1 MEHKSARAKVQ
12 AFGGFLTAMVIP
24 NIGAFIAWGFI
35 TALFIP
41 TGWLPNEHFAKIV
54 GPMITYLLPVMIGS
68 TGGHLVGG
76 KRGAV
81 MGGIGTIGVIIGAD
95 IPMFLGSMIMG
106 PLGGLVIKHID
117 RLLDKRIPAGF
128 EMVINNFS
136 LGIAGMLL
144 CLLGFEVIGPAVL
157 IANNFVKECIESLVH
172 AGYLPL
178 LSLINEPAK
187 ILFLNNAIDQ
197 GVYYPLGMQQAA
209 ETGKSIFFMVASN
222 PGPGLGLLLGFT
234 FFGRGMSKKSAPGA
248 MIIHFLGGIH
258 ELYFP
263 YVLMKPLTLIAMIA
277 GGMTG
282 TWVFNLLGGGLVAG
296 PSPGSIFAYL
306 ALTPKGSFLATI
318 AGVTAGTL
326 VTFIVTSII
335 LKMEKSVET
344 ENEEDHFAGSA
355 KAVKAMKQEG
365 AFSYKNIKR
374 IAFVCDAGMG
384 SSAMGATTFRKR
396 LEKAGLVI
404 AVAHHAIENVP
415 DDADII
421 VTHASL
427 EGRVKRVSNKP
438 TVLIKNYIGDPLLDE
453 LFKKLIAD

>member
-41 TGWLPNEHFAKIV
+41 TGWMPNEHFAKIV

-157 IANNFVKECIESLVH
+157 IANNFIKECIEALVH

-197 GVYYPLGMQQAA
+197 GVYYPLGMQQAS

-222 PGPGLGLLLGFT
+222 PGPGLGLLLAFT
-234 FFGRGMSKKSAPGA
+234 FFGKGMAKKSAPGA

-263 YVLMKPLTLIAMIA
+263 YVLMKPLTLIAMIV
-277 GGMTG
+277 GGMSG
-282 TWVFNLLGGGLVAG
+282 RWIFNMLGGGLVAG

-306 ALTPKGSFLATI
+306 ALTPKGAFLATI

-326 VTFIVTSII
+326 VSFAVTSLI
-335 LKMEKSVET
+335 LKMDKSHEAET
-344 ENEEDHFAGSA
+344 EDTFNDSA
-355 KAVKAMKQEG
+355 NAVKAMKQEG
-365 AFSYKNIKR
+365 KFSYRDIKR

-396 LEKAGLVI
+396 LEKAGRDIDVK
-404 AVAHHAIENVP
+404 HYAIENVP

-427 EGRVKRVSNKP
+427 EGRAKRVSDKP
-438 TVLIKNYIGDPLLDE
+438 LVLIKNYLGDPQLDD
-453 LFKKLIAD
+453 LFKHLTAN

>member
-1 MEHKSARAKVQ
+1 
-12 AFGGFLTAMVIP
+12 
-24 NIGAFIAWGFI
+24 
-35 TALFIP
+35 
-41 TGWLPNEHFAKIV
+41 
-54 GPMITYLLPVMIGS
+54 
-68 TGGHLVGG
+68 
-76 KRGAV
+76 

-157 IANNFVKECIESLVH
+157 IANNFIKECIEALVH

-197 GVYYPLGMQQAA
+197 GVYYPLGMQQAS

-222 PGPGLGLLLGFT
+222 PGPGLGLLLAFT
-234 FFGRGMSKKSAPGA
+234 FFGKGMAKKSAPGA

-277 GGMTG
+277 GGMSG
-282 TWVFNLLGGGLVAG
+282 TWIFNMLGGGLVAG

-306 ALTPKGSFLATI
+306 ALTPKGAFLATI

-326 VTFIVTSII
+326 VSFAVTSLI
-335 LKMEKSVET
+335 LKMDKSHEAET
-344 ENEEDHFAGSA
+344 EDTFNDSA
-355 KAVKAMKQEG
+355 NAVKAMKQEG
-365 AFSYKNIKR
+365 KFSYRDIKR

-396 LEKAGLVI
+396 LEKAGRDIDVK
-404 AVAHHAIENVP
+404 HYAIENVP

-427 EGRVKRVSNKP
+427 EGRAKRVSDKP
-438 TVLIKNYIGDPLLDE
+438 LVLIKNYLGDPQLDD
-453 LFKKLIAD
+453 LFKHLTAN

>member
-1 MEHKSARAKVQ
+1 
-12 AFGGFLTAMVIP
+12 
-24 NIGAFIAWGFI
+24 
-35 TALFIP
+35 
-41 TGWLPNEHFAKIV
+41 
-54 GPMITYLLPVMIGS
+54 
-68 TGGHLVGG
+68 
-76 KRGAV
+76 
-81 MGGIGTIGVIIGAD
+81 
-95 IPMFLGSMIMG
+95 
-106 PLGGLVIKHID
+106 
-117 RLLDKRIPAGF
+117 
-128 EMVINNFS
+128 
-136 LGIAGMLL
+136 
-144 CLLGFEVIGPAVL
+144 
-157 IANNFVKECIESLVH
+157 
-172 AGYLPL
+172 
-178 LSLINEPAK
+178 
-187 ILFLNNAIDQ
+187 
-197 GVYYPLGMQQAA
+197 
-209 ETGKSIFFMVASN
+209 
-222 PGPGLGLLLGFT
+222 
-234 FFGRGMSKKSAPGA
+234 
-248 MIIHFLGGIH
+248 
-258 ELYFP
+258 
-263 YVLMKPLTLIAMIA
+263 MKPLTLIAMIA

-344 ENEEDHFAGSA
+344 ENEEDNFAESA

>member
-197 GVYYPLGMQQAA
+197 GVYYPLGMQQAS

-263 YVLMKPLTLIAMIA
+263 YVLMKPFA

-344 ENEEDHFAGSA
+344 ENEEDHFAESA

>member
-1 MEHKSARAKVQ
+1 
-12 AFGGFLTAMVIP
+12 
-24 NIGAFIAWGFI
+24 
-35 TALFIP
+35 
-41 TGWLPNEHFAKIV
+41 
-54 GPMITYLLPVMIGS
+54 
-68 TGGHLVGG
+68 
-76 KRGAV
+76 
-81 MGGIGTIGVIIGAD
+81 
-95 IPMFLGSMIMG
+95 
-106 PLGGLVIKHID
+106 
-117 RLLDKRIPAGF
+117 
-128 EMVINNFS
+128 
-136 LGIAGMLL
+136 
-144 CLLGFEVIGPAVL
+144 
-157 IANNFVKECIESLVH
+157 
-172 AGYLPL
+172 
-178 LSLINEPAK
+178 
-187 ILFLNNAIDQ
+187 
-197 GVYYPLGMQQAA
+197 
-209 ETGKSIFFMVASN
+209 
-222 PGPGLGLLLGFT
+222 
-234 FFGRGMSKKSAPGA
+234 
-248 MIIHFLGGIH
+248 
-258 ELYFP
+258 
-263 YVLMKPLTLIAMIA
+263 MKPLTLIAMIA